1 MEQVVGIG
9 TSDGALKHNPS
20 PSLPCPFPILLL
32 LVDRFRSTRMRDEE
46 LAGRVGMPTRDLA
59 KIAQRLIE
67 DQIISQ

>member
-1 MEQVVGIG
+1 MEQVVGTG
-9 TSDGALKHNPS
+9 TSDGELKHNPS
-20 PSLPCPFPILLL
+20 PSLPCPFLHSPPPCPAAFL
-32 LVDRFRSTRMRDEE
+32 RMRDEE